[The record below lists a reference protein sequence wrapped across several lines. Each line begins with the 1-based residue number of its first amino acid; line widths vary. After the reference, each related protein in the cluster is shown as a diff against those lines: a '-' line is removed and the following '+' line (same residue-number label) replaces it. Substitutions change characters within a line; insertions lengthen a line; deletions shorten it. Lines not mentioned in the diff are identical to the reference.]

1 MIDGLLGRKLGMIQ
15 IFDKDGSLRGAT
27 VIEAGPC
34 LITQIRTEDRDGY
47 RAVQLGFGA
56 KKRMNKPMRGHL
68 KQQGDL
74 RFLREFNID
83 DASKHAVG
91 ERVGAEMFE
100 EGDRVNITGISKG
113 RGFAGV
119 VKRHHFAGGPKTH
132 GQSDRHRAGGSIGSG
147 NTPGR
152 VFKGMRMAGHMGA
165 EQVTVQGL
173 EVLQSDPV
181 RGILLVAGSVPGARN
196 GLLKIRY
203 SAQTL
208 AAARTRTPKA
218 PEESVEERQ
227 PAAKASDDAP
237 PKAADADE
245 EEAALSEAN
254 AATTDET
261 PKAEETSADEPEATT
276 EVAEPEA
283 SADAADTVAEKPDAD
298 EEEAASRDADAA
310 TTDQTDDKS

>member
-1 MIDGLLGRKLGMIQ
+1 MIDGLLGRKLGMVQ
-15 IFDKDGSLRGAT
+15 FFDKEGSLRGVT

-34 LITQIRTEDRDGY
+34 LITQIRTEERDGY

-74 RFLREFNID
+74 RFLREFKIE

-91 ERVGAEMFE
+91 ERVGAEIFE
-100 EGDRVNITGISKG
+100 EGDRVNVTGISKG

-208 AAARTRTPKA
+208 ETARKRTPKA
-218 PEESVEERQ
+218 PEESVEEKT
-227 PAAKASDDAP
+227 PPTAEIEESKAEETSAEEP
-237 PKAADADE
+237 EATTEAADATTDAPDDATSDDSAP
-245 EEAALSEAN
+245 AASRDAN
-254 AATTDET
+254 AATTD
-261 PKAEETSADEPEATT
+261 K
-276 EVAEPEA
+276 
-283 SADAADTVAEKPDAD
+283 
-298 EEEAASRDADAA
+298 
-310 TTDQTDDKS
+310 TDDKS

>member
-15 IFDKDGSLRGAT
+15 FFDKEGSLRGAT

-34 LITQIRTEDRDGY
+34 LITQIRNEERDGY

-68 KQQGDL
+68 KRQGDL
-74 RFLREFNID
+74 RYLREFKIED
-83 DASKHAVG
+83 TSKHAVG
-91 ERVGAEMFE
+91 ERVGTEIFE
-100 EGDRVNITGISKG
+100 EGDRVNVTGISKG

-208 AAARTRTPKA
+208 EAARKRTPKA
-218 PEESVEERQ
+218 PEES
-227 PAAKASDDAP
+227 
-237 PKAADADE
+237 
-245 EEAALSEAN
+245 
-254 AATTDET
+254 
-261 PKAEETSADEPEATT
+261 
-276 EVAEPEA
+276 
-283 SADAADTVAEKPDAD
+283 

-310 TTDQTDDKS
+310 TTDETPAAEVEETSTDAVDDEATAESDDAPADAPDVDTEEPASPDADAAATDQTEDKS